1 MQNKIKTLASDTLI
15 YGIFTVVSRF
25 LTFLLTPLYSNYL
38 TLDEVGDVTYIFS
51 IIAFLNIIY
60 NIGMETAFFRFYK
73 KDDILETKKAFSNSY
88 LVIIIF
94 SLLLS
99 LLIFFNSEAIANSL
113 PLTTNAI
120 QLIQISAFIPFFDS
134 IAVIPYALLRMVR
147 KVKKFS
153 TLRFLQVMI
162 AVVLNVV
169 FVVAFPWGSKGVM
182 LAQII
187 ANALAVFIFIPELRK
202 YLIFKIDISLLK
214 QMFRF
219 GLPTIPA
226 SLSSIVL
233 QIADRPILIH
243 LTNSVQGAIYS
254 VNYRLGIP
262 MMLFVG
268 VFEYAWK
275 PFYLSNYEEKDAKQL
290 YARIMTY
297 FSLICAGIFLLTGFY
312 MEFLVQ
318 MPFIGG
324 KFINPDYWE
333 GMGIIPIILGGYFF
347 NGIFNVLSAGFNIE
361 KKTDYLPIAVGVAA
375 VVNIGL
381 NFLLIPI
388 IGYWGAAYA
397 TLIAYFISAVL
408 LYYFTKKVYFIK
420 YEFKRLFLI
429 IFITLAI
436 YYSFNFITDGLELWL
451 SFALKTAALLLFVV
465 LLKIFGFF
473 TSSEIS
479 GIKRLINFKNRK

>member
-1 MQNKIKTLASDTLI
+1 MRKKIKTLASDTLV

-60 NIGMETAFFRFYK
+60 NIGLESAFFRFYK
-73 KDDILETKKAFSNSY
+73 KDDLLLSKKAFSNSY
-88 LVIIIF
+88 LPIVFSSLLFSSIIF
-94 SLLLS
+94 
-99 LLIFFNSEAIANSL
+99 INSEAIARSL

-120 QLIQISAFIPFFDS
+120 QIIKISAFIPFFDA

-153 TLRFLQVMI
+153 TLRFLQVVV
-162 AVVLNVV
+162 AVTLNVL
-169 FVVAFPWGSKGVM
+169 FVVVFPLGSKGVM

-187 ANALAVFIFIPELRK
+187 SNALAVFIFIPELRK
-202 YLIFKIDISLLK
+202 YLILKIDKTLLK

-219 GLPTIPA
+219 GIPTVPA
-226 SLSSIVL
+226 SLSSIIL

-262 MMLFVG
+262 MMMFVG
-268 VFEYAWK
+268 IFEYAWK

-297 FSLICAGIFLLTGFY
+297 FSLVCAAIFLLTGFY
-312 MEFLVQ
+312 MDFVVRF
-318 MPFIGG
+318 PFVGG

-333 GMGIIPIILGGYFF
+333 GMGIIPIILAAYFF
-347 NGIFNVLSAGFNIE
+347 NGLFTILSAGFHIE
-361 KKTDYLPIAVGVAA
+361 KRTDYLPLAVGIAA
-375 VVNIGL
+375 VLNIGL
-381 NFLLIPI
+381 NFLLIPH
-388 IGYWGAAYA
+388 IGYWGSAYA

-408 LYYFTKKVYFIK
+408 LYIFAKKVYYIK
-420 YEFKRLFLI
+420 YELKRLFLI
-429 IFITLAI
+429 VFLSAALYFIFIFIT
-436 YYSFNFITDGLELWL
+436 SGMELWL
-451 SFALKTAALLLFVV
+451 SFTLRTVALLLFVV
-465 LLKIFGFF
+465 LLKAFGFF
-473 TSSEIS
+473 TSSEILV
-479 GIKRLINFKNRK
+479 IKRFLNFKNRK